1 MNRYRRYVGWDYSK
15 GASLFV
21 TMATSPRRALFGEI
35 SGGKVRLSRLGDIV
49 KGAIEAMP
57 ELNRGLSIYGRVVMP
72 DHIHF
77 NCCLAPGLREPLK
90 LFGGAIRR
98 FKNFTTKQAK
108 VMGLVA
114 ERSSAVRAEVAYP
127 DGRTLGALQ
136 ASPDGRT
143 AGALQASPDGRTAF
157 GHLLWQQGCHD
168 YLLVSRAMIDSTE
181 RYIAYNPKK
190 WELMHG
196 SAALHVIEPLFSP
209 RLDAGDYWKGVGNAS
224 LLSPEERLVSLRV
237 SREVVSPRELAR
249 LLAKMESAAEKGW
262 VIVSGF
268 ISKGEQAV
276 RDMLCR
282 KKGAKFIRVRASCI
296 PNASFR
302 PESCY
307 VDAFAENRYLEIGKG
322 NEEVDFGRG
331 ACLDLNAEIIEI
343 ATSCSGMALY
353 WKASGPQV
361 LARNEARVSA
371 APCHLPQNSVSYAAI
386 NHDASLRI

>member
-1 MNRYRRYVGWDYSK
+1 MNRYRRYAGWDYSK

-35 SGGKVRLSRLGDIV
+35 SGGKVRLSPLGDIV
-49 KGAIEAMP
+49 KGAIEAIP

-77 NCCLAPGLREPLK
+77 NCCLALGLREPLK

-108 VMGLVA
+108 AMGLVA
-114 ERSSAVRAEVAYP
+114 ERSSAVRAEEASP
-127 DGRTLGALQ
+127 EGRTLGAI
-136 ASPDGRT
+136 
-143 AGALQASPDGRTAF
+143 QASPDGRTAF
-157 GHLLWQQGCHD
+157 GHILWQQGCHD

-196 SAALHVIEPLFSP
+196 GGALHIIEPLFSP
-209 RLDAGDYWKGVGNAS
+209 RLDAGDYWKGVGNIS

-237 SREVVSPRELAR
+237 SRDVVSPREMAR
-249 LLAKMESAAEKGW
+249 LLAKMESAADKGW

-296 PNASFR
+296 PNARFR

-307 VDAFAENRYLEIGKG
+307 IDAFAENRYLEIGKG
-322 NEEVDFGRG
+322 NEEVDFDRG

-343 ATSCSGMALY
+343 ATSCNGMAIY

-361 LARNEARVSA
+361 LARNG
-371 APCHLPQNSVSYAAI
+371 L
-386 NHDASLRI
+386 L

>member
-1 MNRYRRYVGWDYSK
+1 
-15 GASLFV
+15 
-21 TMATSPRRALFGEI
+21 
-35 SGGKVRLSRLGDIV
+35 
-49 KGAIEAMP
+49 
-57 ELNRGLSIYGRVVMP
+57 
-72 DHIHF
+72 
-77 NCCLAPGLREPLK
+77 
-90 LFGGAIRR
+90 
-98 FKNFTTKQAK
+98 
-108 VMGLVA
+108 
-114 ERSSAVRAEVAYP
+114 
-127 DGRTLGALQ
+127 
-136 ASPDGRT
+136 
-143 AGALQASPDGRTAF
+143 
-157 GHLLWQQGCHD
+157 
-168 YLLVSRAMIDSTE
+168 MIDSTE

-196 SAALHVIEPLFSP
+196 SAALHIIEPLFSP
-209 RLDAGDYWKGVGNAS
+209 RLDAGDYWKGVGNIA
-224 LLSPEERLVSLRV
+224 LLSSDERLVSLRV

-371 APCHLPQNSVSYAAI
+371 APCHLPQNSVSYTYPWIIPKSGFA
-386 NHDASLRI
+386 L

>member
-1 MNRYRRYVGWDYSK
+1 MACPLGGPGVLACSNPLAIHRKIVYHMPRMNRYRRYVGWDYSK

-77 NCCLAPGLREPLK
+77 NCCLAPGLCEPLK

-127 DGRTLGALQ
+127 DGRT
-136 ASPDGRT
+136 

-157 GHLLWQQGCHD
+157 GHILWQQGCHD

-196 SAALHVIEPLFSP
+196 SGALHVIEPLFSP

-237 SREVVSPRELAR
+237 SREVVSPRELSR

-361 LARNEARVSA
+361 LARSR
-371 APCHLPQNSVSYAAI
+371 L
-386 NHDASLRI
+386 L

>member
-127 DGRTLGALQ
+127 DGRT
-136 ASPDGRT
+136 

-157 GHLLWQQGCHD
+157 GHILWQQGCHD

-196 SAALHVIEPLFSP
+196 SAALHIIEPLFSP

-237 SREVVSPRELAR
+237 SRDVVSARELSR
-249 LLAKMESAAEKGW
+249 LLVKMESAADKGW

-343 ATSCSGMALY
+343 ATSCNGMALY

-361 LARNEARVSA
+361 LARNESGGLALPSA
-371 APCHLPQNSVSYAAI
+371 AK
-386 NHDASLRI
+386 